1 MDIRHLKVVE
11 TACKT
16 GSVTETA
23 RLLHVSQPAIS
34 KTIRQF
40 EEEIGLVLFETV
52 QGRIVATEQAHALL
66 PVIAD
71 LMSGHERVKQRI
83 EDLRTGRKG
92 LIKIATA
99 PSLTAMLVA
108 EAMRRFRAERPFV
121 ELKVTATSTR
131 EVVERVARNEVDV
144 GTCQPSSGDAA
155 VSTRLLSTGGV
166 ICVLP
171 QEHRLSRKSSV
182 SPIDLEGEELITF
195 PDTEPTGARVSEAFV
210 MQGVRLK
217 RAIEIN
223 QSFSACSFVS
233 QGLGIAIVD
242 SFIHAEGHFP
252 TLVARPFE
260 PEIPIHAHMLVSSIR
275 PISPLAQEF
284 CGKLVEV
291 GREFEPQS
299 SFSSA
304 RA

>member
-52 QGRIVATEQAHALL
+52 QGRIVATEQARALL

-99 PSLTAMLVA
+99 PSLTSTLVA
-108 EAMRRFRAERPFV
+108 EAMRRFRTERPFV
-121 ELKVTATSTR
+121 ELKVIATSTR

-144 GTCQPSSGDAA
+144 GACQPSSGDAA

-166 ICVLP
+166 ICVMP
-171 QEHRLSRKSSV
+171 QEHHLSQKPSV
-182 SPIDLEGEELITF
+182 SPIDLEREELITF
-195 PDTEPTGARVSEAFV
+195 PDAEPTGARVSEAFV
-210 MQGVRLK
+210 TQGVRLR
-217 RAIEIN
+217 RAVEVN

-233 QGLGIAIVD
+233 QGLGIALVD
-242 SFIHAEGHFP
+242 SYIHAGVHFP
-252 TLVARPFE
+252 TLVARPFK
-260 PEIPIHAHMLVSSIR
+260 PEIPLHCHMLISSIR

-284 CGKLVEV
+284 CEKLVDV
-291 GREFEPQS
+291 GRELNQGRSLQS
-299 SFSSA
+299 
-304 RA
+304 RT